1 MSDIAAE
8 LPCSILMFI
17 SSLQGGGAE
26 RVMSELANELTRRG
40 HPVCIVTYLADA
52 STDFY
57 PLDPQI
63 ERIAIDAGPP
73 APTSPGRLWR
83 ILRIVRALRGLLR
96 ERKPG
101 VALAFMES
109 ANVMLVLAALGMRL
123 RTAVCERTDPSMNLA
138 VPAVW
143 RLGRNLLYRR
153 ADAVIAQTQAA
164 AQWLCEHCRVKVTV
178 LPNGLRPLPQPSSV
192 REDIVLSVGRLSE
205 EKGHDILLRAYALV
219 RMDFPSW
226 RLILAGD
233 GPQRE
238 TLEALA
244 AELGLSEVAQF
255 IGRTPQIESWYGRA
269 SIVAQPSR
277 FEGFPNAVLEA
288 MGMGAA
294 VISTDCRSGPSELI
308 KSEENGILVPV
319 DNVAELA
326 GALRRLMSDPH
337 RRAMLGNAALGA
349 RQAFAAGPIYDQW
362 ARLLNAHSCDAQ
374 H

>member
-1 MSDIAAE
+1 
-8 LPCSILMFI
+8 MFI

-57 PLDPQI
+57 SLDPQI

-73 APTSPGRLWR
+73 AKTSAGRFWR
-83 ILRIVRALRGLLR
+83 IIRIVGALRRLLR
-96 ERKPG
+96 DRRPG

-123 RTAVCERTDPSMNLA
+123 RIVVCERIDPSMNVT

-143 RLGRNLLYRR
+143 KLGRRLLYRC
-153 ADAVIAQTQAA
+153 ADIVIAQTDAA
-164 AQWLCEHCRVKVTV
+164 AQWLRENCQVKVTV
-178 LPNGLRPLPQPSSV
+178 LPNALRPLPMPCPI
-192 REDIVLSVGRLSE
+192 REHIVLCVGRLTE
-205 EKGHDILLRAYALV
+205 QKGQDVLLRAYAEIHEV
-219 RMDFPSW
+219 FPSW
-226 RLILAGD
+226 RLVLAGE
-233 GPQRE
+233 GSQRE

-244 AELGLSEVAQF
+244 ADLGLSEVAQF
-255 IGRTPQIESWYGRA
+255 IGRTQQVESWYGRA
-269 SIVAQPSR
+269 AIVAQPSR
-277 FEGFPNAVLEA
+277 FEGFPNALLEA